1 MKFRRHLKITSGKLD
16 MTPLIDIVFLL
27 MMYFMLTSTFIMQP
41 GIKIN
46 LPSALSTESMEK
58 KQVIVCLTADGSIF
72 CEEKSITIEALK
84 NILETESRRNPEI
97 MLIIKG
103 DYDVAHGKVVEV
115 MDLAKVSGV
124 SSLAIATQPVEEKE
138 R

>member
-58 KQVIVCLTADGSIF
+58 KQVIVSLTVDGSIF
-72 CEEKSITIEALK
+72 YEEKNITIEALK
-84 NILETESRRNPEI
+84 SILETESRRNPEI

-103 DYDVAHGKVVEV
+103 DYDVVHGKVVEV

-124 SSLAIATQPVEEKE
+124 SCLAIATQPVEEKE

>member
-16 MTPLIDIVFLL
+16 IAPLIDVVFLL
-27 MMYFMLTSTFIMQP
+27 MIYFMLTSTFIMQP

-72 CEEKSITIEALK
+72 YEEKNITIEALK
-84 NILETESRRNPEI
+84 SILETESRRNPQI

-103 DYDVAHGKVVEV
+103 DYNVAHGKVVEV
-115 MDLAKVSGV
+115 MDLAKISGV
-124 SSLAIATQPVEEKE
+124 SRLAIATQPVEEKE

>member
-41 GIKIN
+41 GIKIK

-58 KQVIVCLTADGSIF
+58 KQVIVCLAADGSLF
-72 CEEKSITIEALK
+72 YEEKNISIETLK
-84 NILETESRRNPEI
+84 TILETESRRNPEI

-103 DYDVAHGKVVEV
+103 DYDVVHGKVVEV

-124 SSLAIATQPVEEKE
+124 SCLAIATQPMEEKE

>member
-58 KQVIVCLTADGSIF
+58 KQVIVSLTADGSIF
-72 CEEKSITIEALK
+72 YEEENITIEVLK
-84 NILETESRRNPEI
+84 NILETESRRNPGI

-124 SSLAIATQPVEEKE
+124 SSLAIATQPMEEKE

>member
-41 GIKIN
+41 GIKIK

-58 KQVIVCLTADGSIF
+58 KQVIVCLAADGSLF
-72 CEEKSITIEALK
+72 YEEKNISIETLK
-84 NILETESRRNPEI
+84 TILETESRRNPEI

-103 DYDVAHGKVVEV
+103 DYDVVHGKVVEV

-124 SSLAIATQPVEEKE
+124 SCLAIATQPVEEKE

>member
-58 KQVIVCLTADGSIF
+58 KQVIVSLTADGSIF
-72 CEEKSITIEALK
+72 YEEENITIEVLK
-84 NILETESRRNPEI
+84 NILETESRRNPGI

-103 DYDVAHGKVVEV
+103 DYDVTHGKVVEV

-124 SSLAIATQPVEEKE
+124 SSLAIATQPMEEKE

>member
-1 MKFRRHLKITSGKLD
+1 MRFKRHLKITSGKLD

-58 KQVIVCLTADGSIF
+58 KQIIVCLTADGSIF
-72 CEEKSITIEALK
+72 CEEKNITIEVLK
-84 NILETESRRNPEI
+84 SILETESRRNPEI

-124 SSLAIATQPVEEKE
+124 SCLASATQPVEEKE

>member
-1 MKFRRHLKITSGKLD
+1 MRFKRHLKITSGKLD

-72 CEEKSITIEALK
+72 YEEKNITIEALK

-103 DYDVAHGKVVEV
+103 DYDVVHGKVVDV